1 MTKAG
6 EGTLLGPFRVLD
18 LTDDRGYLC
27 GRMLGDMGAD
37 IIKIEPPQGDP
48 GRSIGPFYQ
57 DIPHPEKSL
66 YWYAYNLNKRGITI
80 NLETAD
86 GRELFQRL
94 AAGADFIIESYSP
107 GYLQELGLG
116 YNTLSRNNPR
126 LIMTSI
132 SMCGQTGPRSDLR
145 PSDLVASALGG
156 GMFVTGDSDRS
167 PVHISIPQAFLQGGE
182 EAAIG
187 TLIAHYHRERT
198 GEGQYID
205 VSIQESLYWNVMNA
219 PLFWEFEKR
228 ILRRSGIHR
237 TWSSAAAQKHRVL
250 WPCKDGH
257 VSFTLY
263 GGKIGATTNRGMME
277 WVSQEFDVPEALLQK
292 DWDSFDL
299 ASTTEEEFEA
309 FAGPAADFFL
319 NHTMDELYQGAIERD
334 MMLYPVDTIAEIMV
348 DPQLEA
354 REFWQKVEHPE
365 LGRSLTYP
373 GAAVKLSETPLS
385 ITRRAPL
392 IGEHNI
398 EIYEGELGLSRE
410 ELGVLKHN
418 GAI

>member
-182 EAAIG
+182 EAQRP
-187 TLIAHYHRERT
+187 HR
-198 GEGQYID
+198 D
-205 VSIQESLYWNVMNA
+205 
-219 PLFWEFEKR
+219 
-228 ILRRSGIHR
+228 
-237 TWSSAAAQKHRVL
+237 
-250 WPCKDGH
+250 
-257 VSFTLY
+257 
-263 GGKIGATTNRGMME
+263 
-277 WVSQEFDVPEALLQK
+277 
-292 DWDSFDL
+292 
-299 ASTTEEEFEA
+299 
-309 FAGPAADFFL
+309 
-319 NHTMDELYQGAIERD
+319 
-334 MMLYPVDTIAEIMV
+334 
-348 DPQLEA
+348 
-354 REFWQKVEHPE
+354 
-365 LGRSLTYP
+365 
-373 GAAVKLSETPLS
+373 
-385 ITRRAPL
+385 
-392 IGEHNI
+392 
-398 EIYEGELGLSRE
+398 
-410 ELGVLKHN
+410 
-418 GAI
+418 